1 MLTYLNKCTAMV
13 PREMRRQWAAL
24 VPLILLVAAAES
36 AGAAVVYGLVKIVAD
51 PSRVV
56 EVPVAAT
63 IAAQLPWQ
71 GREAVVTAFATLAA
85 LFYLAKNAFLIWVG
99 TTRTRIAA
107 RSVALLASRM
117 FRGYL
122 RAPYPF
128 HFRRN
133 SADLI
138 RQINQSVEMMLGVLS
153 SSATVASEML
163 VTVGFVAVLMRAAPE
178 GTLVAG
184 ALLAALLAV
193 LLKLVR
199 RHAVHLGQRA
209 HHLRMAVVQSVQQ
222 GLGGIKEVKVLGREQ
237 HFCDAHTNGQD
248 EYARVQVSRARLDAM
263 PRLVI
268 ESAFALG
275 AFVVVV
281 LVTWGGGHSPDV
293 TPLLG
298 LYGYAV
304 LRLLP
309 SANRIQW
316 YVNEIRYHSS
326 VVEQLYEDFL
336 FVNRQPTAHRDAPVD
351 SSDQGFG
358 ALALE
363 GVSYAYDGTETR
375 VLDDVR
381 LQIRSGESVGVV
393 GPTGAGKT
401 TLVDLIVGLLSP
413 SSGRI
418 TIDGVDLSSRL
429 SWWQR
434 RIGYVPQETYLVDDS
449 LRRNIA
455 LGIADPEI
463 DDGRLGVALQ
473 MAQLDEFVASL
484 PDGLDTFVG
493 ERGIRLSGGQR
504 QRVGIAR
511 ALYHQPDVLVFDEAT
526 SSLDNATETE
536 VTKAIE
542 ALHGLKTLVVI
553 AHRLTTVRHCDRLV
567 FLVDGRVSACGT
579 FEELLQSS
587 VEFRRMAVPDAA
599 DAQRPA

>member
-1 MLTYLNKCTAMV
+1 MLTHLKKCTAMV
-13 PREMRRQWAAL
+13 PPETRRQWAAL
-24 VPLILLVAAAES
+24 VPLILLTAAAES

-51 PSRVV
+51 PSRVI

-63 IAAQLPWQ
+63 IAARLPWP
-71 GREAVVTAFATLAA
+71 GREAVVTAFAALAA
-85 LFYLAKNAFLIWVG
+85 LFYLAKNVFLIWVG
-99 TTRTRIAA
+99 TTRARIAA

-122 RAPYPF
+122 LAPFPF

-138 RQINQSVEMMLGVLS
+138 RQTTQSVETMFEVLS
-153 SSATVASEML
+153 SSAMLASEML
-163 VTVGFVAVLMRAAPE
+163 ITIGFVAVLMRTAPE
-178 GTLVAG
+178 GTLIAG
-184 ALLAALLAV
+184 AFLAALLAV

-199 RHAVHLGQRA
+199 RRAIHLGERT
-209 HHLRMAVVQSVQQ
+209 HHLRMAIVQSVQQ

-237 HFCDAHTNGQD
+237 YFDDAHARGQA
-248 EYARVQVSRARLDAM
+248 EFANVQVGRARLSAL
-263 PRLVI
+263 PRLVT

-281 LVTWGGGHSPDV
+281 LVTWGSDRSSDI

-309 SANRIQW
+309 SANRMQRHL
-316 YVNEIRYHSS
+316 NDIRHHGT
-326 VVEQLYEDFL
+326 VVDQLYEDFL
-336 FVNRQPTAHRDAPVD
+336 YVNRHPTAYRDANLV
-351 SSDQGFG
+351 SDQGFG
-358 ALALE
+358 VLALE
-363 GVSYAYDGTETR
+363 GVSYVYDGTEAR
-375 VLDDVR
+375 VLEDVR

-401 TLVDLIVGLLSP
+401 TLVDVIVGLLSP
-413 SSGRI
+413 SEGRI
-418 TIDGVDLSSRL
+418 TIDGVDLSGRL

-463 DDGRLGVALQ
+463 DDGRLRVAVR
-473 MAQLDEFVASL
+473 MAQLGEFVASL
-484 PDGLDTFVG
+484 PHGLDTVVG
-493 ERGIRLSGGQR
+493 ERGIRLSGGQC

-526 SSLDNATETE
+526 SSLDNATEAE
-536 VTKAIE
+536 VTNAIE
-542 ALHGLKTLVVI
+542 ALHGLKTLIVI
-553 AHRLTTVRHCDRLV
+553 AHRLTTVQHCDRLV

-579 FEELLQSS
+579 FAELLQRSP
-587 VEFRRMAVPDAA
+587 EFRRMAAPDAEQS
-599 DAQRPA
+599 QRPA